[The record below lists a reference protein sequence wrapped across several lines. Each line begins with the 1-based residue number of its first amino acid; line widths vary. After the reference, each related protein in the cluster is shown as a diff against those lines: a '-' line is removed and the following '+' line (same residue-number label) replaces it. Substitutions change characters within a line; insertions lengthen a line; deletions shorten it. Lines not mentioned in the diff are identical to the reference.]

1 MPTDNNQTNSELDKV
16 LKEVANEVADIY
28 VDYFG
33 INSPEGILEYVTS
46 LFGSVASSLHKSGVD
61 GLEYASKVKQY
72 LYTNAFD
79 IKAGGVVFAID
90 LAAKTM
96 RLKDTSLDYSGA
108 TKGLIPYPD
117 KNYLGK
123 VIQVAGTTGVSLA
136 LGLLVPGGVVAA
148 TIASGAI
155 NNALNAIWGSLIG
168 PHIMTIDFKEQEN
181 GKVLER
187 KYISEGNFKDTIS
200 HNWSD
205 ILGVDIKSDINS
217 LRRVIIQTTDSGG
230 NIIYYRNEDTDVNK
244 NGPLHTYEIPS
255 GSKAHLLEF
264 LKRFESNYV
273 AHIKL
278 GVDEVRKL
286 LVNYYANY
294 GANAGRVESDLKIPK
309 SNNTDTEAIRQA
321 AAHCLKELKGYAL
334 DEGFSSVSEYDDLNI
349 YSNKHKDSRLE
360 FFKAV
365 IRDKIAE
372 ISHTEKDKRYNT
384 YTDTKTNTFLWNTNG
399 TFTPA
404 KKIVFVDG
412 KYSSSAS
419 GKYDIFG
426 YSNPDTINL
435 TKNADNVYAE
445 LGLGSDTITTG
456 SGDDIIYTNVNTEDG
471 GVDTEDKNT
480 TNTVNSG
487 EGDDTIYGSKG
498 KDKIT
503 SGKGTN
509 HIYAGGGSDEI
520 NVTNSGKNYIYT
532 GISAEGREDKDN
544 ESDINTVNLTY
555 GTNEVYGSKGIDLIT
570 SENAGKNYIIT
581 KDGDDGINIYG
592 GEFNEIFTG
601 KGSDTITINSAKGP
615 NYIYTSTDSKNSED
629 QDTKDDINTVV
640 ITTGQNYIYG
650 GKGVENLHILEGI
663 NNADLGNGK
672 NIVDIKNGTNTV
684 VISRI

>member
-79 IKAGGVVFAID
+79 IKAGGVVFIID

-136 LGLLVPGGVVAA
+136 LGLLVPGGVIAA

-155 NNALNAIWGSLIG
+155 NNALNAIWGSLVG
-168 PHIMTIDFKEQEN
+168 PHIMTVDFKEQEN

-264 LKRFESNYV
+264 LKRFESNYI

-294 GANAGRVESDLKIPK
+294 GANAGRVKSDLKLPK
-309 SNNTDTEAIRQA
+309 TTKENIAIRLA

-349 YSNKHKDSRLE
+349 YSNKHMDSRLE
-360 FFKAV
+360 FFHAV
-365 IRDKIAE
+365 IRDEIAKV
-372 ISHTEKDKRYNT
+372 SHTEKDKRYNT

-487 EGDDTIYGSKG
+487 TGNDTIHGSKA
-498 KDKIT
+498 KDIIT
-503 SGKGTN
+503 TKKGTN
-509 HIYAGGGSDEI
+509 YIYTKDSDDKVTITDAKENHIYLGAGSDEANI
-520 NVTNSGKNYIYT
+520 SDGTNYIYT
-532 GISAEGREDKDN
+532 GIDN
-544 ESDINTVNLTY
+544 LN
-555 GTNEVYGSKGIDLIT
+555 K
-570 SENAGKNYIIT
+570 
-581 KDGDDGINIYG
+581 
-592 GEFNEIFTG
+592 
-601 KGSDTITINSAKGP
+601 
-615 NYIYTSTDSKNSED
+615 
-629 QDTKDDINTVV
+629 QD
-640 ITTGQNYIYG
+640 
-650 GKGVENLHILEGI
+650 
-663 NNADLGNGK
+663 
-672 NIVDIKNGTNTV
+672 
-684 VISRI
+684 